1 MGIGFSRWLGGT
13 VLSLSFLTTGCAIHI
28 YPSTPE
34 SVQAPPPTVEQYIE
48 LRLTPQVSNS
58 DPPILIERVSG
69 PPPEPCAEWVS
80 LTSLPAF
87 SVVPFKQDTS
97 PEALLET
104 ALSRISKVDALL
116 EKGRNNVH
124 CNTATTTASTRRS
137 RLH

>member
-1 MGIGFSRWLGGT
+1 MGIGLSRWLSGAA
-13 VLSLSFLTTGCAIHI
+13 LSLSLLTSGCAVHI
-28 YPSTPE
+28 YPSSMET
-34 SVQAPPPTVEQYIE
+34 VQSSPPSVEQYIE
-48 LRLTPQVSNS
+48 LHLSPQVSNS
-58 DPPILIERVSG
+58 DPPILIERTSG

-87 SVVPFKQDTS
+87 SIAPFKQDTS
-97 PEALLET
+97 PEALLEA